1 VDADLVPGR
10 YSGVFDVTVDGKL
23 VYSKK
28 STGRFPE
35 KGEVVGLIEKGGP
48 AK

>member
-1 VDADLVPGR
+1 MDADLVPGR

-35 KGEVVGLIEKGGP
+35 KGEVVGLIEKGAP